1 MICIVEGDESVSRG
15 LLRLIES
22 AGLEATVCDCVE
34 KLLSHAEH
42 GEANCALLDLSGQD
56 LREPAL
62 RSRLRALSATL
73 PLIALSARDDETT
86 RRLAREVGA
95 RAFFRKPVDAAA
107 LLDSIGWLAE
117 PDHPH

>member
-15 LLRLIES
+15 LVRLIES

-34 KLLSHAEH
+34 KLLGHAEH

-73 PLIALSARDDETT
+73 PVIALSARDDEST

>member
-1 MICIVEGDESVSRG
+1 LPFAPAVWTLTVATPPPEPRVS
-15 LLRLIES
+15 
-22 AGLEATVCDCVE
+22 TFNCDCVE

-73 PLIALSARDDETT
+73 PLIALSARDDEIT